1 MGTITEHDIFHFAE
15 LLRVITDPTAAT
27 EALAEFQRAATEATA
42 KEREALE
49 KDFAEK
55 TESLERRLAAVAKR
69 EATAAKTMEEAAAAN
84 TRYEEK
90 YAELQRVYEKIQSNP
105 ASA

>member
-1 MGTITEHDIFHFAE
+1 M
-15 LLRVITDPTAAT
+15 
-27 EALAEFQRAATEATA
+27 
-42 KEREALE
+42 E

-69 EATAAKTMEEAAAAN
+69 EATAAKTMEEAAAAK

-90 YAELQRVYEKIQSNP
+90 YAELQRVYEKIQRNP